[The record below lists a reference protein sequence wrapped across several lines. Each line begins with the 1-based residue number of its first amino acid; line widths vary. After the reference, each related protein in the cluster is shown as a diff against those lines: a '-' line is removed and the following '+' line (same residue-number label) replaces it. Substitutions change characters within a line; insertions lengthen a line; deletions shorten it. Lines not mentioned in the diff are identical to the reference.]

1 MRIDPDT
8 YDYRNLKDE
17 DKALIDAIEET
28 KQTVLNASV
37 IEDFIDSKE
46 IMGATLQG
54 IYRDA
59 LKEFVVFLQERTEYH
74 KVDLII
80 EKIDGYTE
88 EEFQA
93 LYEKSHQ
100 KITANAVK

>member
-1 MRIDPDT
+1 MRIDPDI
-8 YDYRNLKDE
+8 YDYRNLKDC
-17 DKALIDAIEET
+17 DKALVDTIEET
-28 KQTVLNASV
+28 KQVVLNSSV
-37 IEDFIDSKE
+37 IEDFIESKE
-46 IMGATLQG
+46 IMGTTMQG

-59 LKEFVVFLQERTEYH
+59 LKEFIVFLQERTEYH

-80 EKIDGYTE
+80 EKIDGYSD

-93 LYEKSHQ
+93 LYDKSHQ